1 MKERRTRSLGNSNK
15 RAVEE
20 FELEE
25 IFKMLKNEVVFVE
38 GKRDVEALERLGIS
52 SIPIVGRVE
61 SAIKK
66 VEGSKRVVLL
76 MDLDIKGNQ
85 LAERTA
91 ELLWSEGVKVDCESR
106 KKLGRILRVKYFEE
120 LDRKYESFKEKN
132 TKIVGE

>member
-1 MKERRTRSLGNSNK
+1 
-15 RAVEE
+15 
-20 FELEE
+20 
-25 IFKMLKNEVVFVE
+25 MLKNEVVFVE

-91 ELLWSEGVKVDCESR
+91 ELLWCEGVKVDCESR